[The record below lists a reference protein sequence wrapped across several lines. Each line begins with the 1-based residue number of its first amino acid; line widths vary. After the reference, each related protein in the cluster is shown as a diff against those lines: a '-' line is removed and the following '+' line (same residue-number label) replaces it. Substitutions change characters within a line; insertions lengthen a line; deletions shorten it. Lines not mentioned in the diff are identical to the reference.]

1 MKRFAEE
8 FSRMSWNISEK
19 DTVSVMRL
27 KKEISRRFGF
37 SDIPKNGNILEFV
50 EDPDRERIASIL
62 RSKPIRTLSG
72 VSVLALMTKPFACPH
87 GKCIF
92 CPGGVEYGTPQSYT
106 GFEPA
111 ARRARVNE
119 YDPYLQ
125 VEARLKQYAFMGY
138 NPQKVEIIVIGGTFT
153 TLPEAYKTDF
163 VTQIY
168 RALNEFSSENRLDG
182 GLEEQKALNENANN
196 KCVTFAIETKPERC
210 SEKDIKQLIDFGVT
224 RVEMGVQSVYND
236 VLLKNNRGHTIED
249 VKQSTQ
255 RLRDNAFKVDHHIML
270 ALPFSDID
278 KDRETI
284 RQVYEDEDLKPDAIK
299 IYPTLVIKGTGLYQM
314 WKDGRYNPYKIE
326 DIVDLIAD
334 AEINSPKWL
343 RIMRVERD
351 IPSNLIEDGI
361 KITNLRQL
369 VFNEISRR
377 GKTPKDIR
385 SREIGHIKHY
395 QDTKLEINRE
405 FYRAN
410 KGDEIFISCDDAKS
424 GGLVGFLRLRIRD
437 GSSESLVR
445 ELHVYGPQ
453 EELSFRSSTG
463 FQHKG
468 IGKELLSE
476 AEKITSSE
484 YSIKRIRIISGV
496 GVRQYYRKQGYKLE
510 NGYMVKVF

>member
-138 NPQKVEIIVIGGTFT
+138 NPQKVEVIVIGGTFT

-168 RALNEFSSENRLDG
+168 RALNEFSSENRFDG
-182 GLEEQKALNENANN
+182 GLEEQKAFLEGNG
-196 KCVTFAIETKPERC
+196 CHSDF
-210 SEKDIKQLIDFGVT
+210 SEIL
-224 RVEMGVQSVYND
+224 
-236 VLLKNNRGHTIED
+236 
-249 VKQSTQ
+249 
-255 RLRDNAFKVDHHIML
+255 
-270 ALPFSDID
+270 
-278 KDRETI
+278 
-284 RQVYEDEDLKPDAIK
+284 
-299 IYPTLVIKGTGLYQM
+299 
-314 WKDGRYNPYKIE
+314 
-326 DIVDLIAD
+326 
-334 AEINSPKWL
+334 
-343 RIMRVERD
+343 
-351 IPSNLIEDGI
+351 
-361 KITNLRQL
+361 
-369 VFNEISRR
+369 
-377 GKTPKDIR
+377 
-385 SREIGHIKHY
+385 
-395 QDTKLEINRE
+395 QD
-405 FYRAN
+405 
-410 KGDEIFISCDDAKS
+410 
-424 GGLVGFLRLRIRD
+424 
-437 GSSESLVR
+437 
-445 ELHVYGPQ
+445 
-453 EELSFRSSTG
+453 
-463 FQHKG
+463 
-468 IGKELLSE
+468 
-476 AEKITSSE
+476 
-484 YSIKRIRIISGV
+484 
-496 GVRQYYRKQGYKLE
+496 
-510 NGYMVKVF
+510 